1 MRSIHQYNQGLYK
14 IWKIMKKVYTVPTPR
29 EQKPKGQQKSQNDV
43 IKQTQFAYIPDQ
55 PTQKEQSSKM
65 ARPYLMFKPKLV
77 EEIDENNMKKMKLS
91 FHNSITDLQTFEEL
105 AKESQQRESTP
116 NLNLTPQE
124 KTKTFVRK
132 SMRHLTQL

>member
-1 MRSIHQYNQGLYK
+1 MI
-14 IWKIMKKVYTVPTPR
+14 KKVYTVPTPR
-29 EQKPKGQQKSQNDV
+29 EQKPKIQQKSQQDV

-55 PTQKEQSSKM
+55 STQKEQQSKM
-65 ARPYLMFKPKLV
+65 ARSYLMFKPKLI

-105 AKESQQRESTP
+105 AQEQQQRESTP
-116 NLNLTPQE
+116 NLNQAPQE

>member
-1 MRSIHQYNQGLYK
+1 
-14 IWKIMKKVYTVPTPR
+14 MKKVYTVPTPR
-29 EQKPKGQQKSQNDV
+29 EQKPKIQQKSQQDV

-55 PTQKEQSSKM
+55 PTQKEKSSQM

-105 AKESQQRESTP
+105 ASEQQPRESTP
-116 NLNLTPQE
+116 NLNQAPQE